1 MDRRTLPAV
10 MVIAAAALWGFIGVF
25 VRILSDAGLDT
36 MQINGAR
43 SIVCT
48 VLLFIAL
55 TVYDR
60 SILNIRL
67 KDVWLFVFPALMKVI
82 MDICYI
88 EAQLELSL
96 SLAAVLICTDC
107 YFTLIVSY
115 FLFRKDVTLPKILA
129 AIIGFTGCAV
139 LVGLFT
145 EDIGKINMIGVL
157 IGLAAGLAGTF
168 YAIGLKVTMNKGYGS
183 ITTLFYV
190 FLLSTL
196 MMLPIMDL
204 PGTVTILSDDTRYV
218 WFLIVI
224 VLFFTMT
231 PYCLYSRGLKDLDPS
246 TVNILLFVDIA
257 ASAVAGL
264 LFYNETLDLVDII
277 GFAMILLSLILV
289 GRGSKKGEDEAPPGP
304 RD

>member
-25 VRILSDAGLDT
+25 VRILSEAGLDT

-67 KDVWLFVFPALMKVI
+67 KDVWLFMFPALMKVI

>member
-25 VRILSDAGLDT
+25 VRILSEAGLDT